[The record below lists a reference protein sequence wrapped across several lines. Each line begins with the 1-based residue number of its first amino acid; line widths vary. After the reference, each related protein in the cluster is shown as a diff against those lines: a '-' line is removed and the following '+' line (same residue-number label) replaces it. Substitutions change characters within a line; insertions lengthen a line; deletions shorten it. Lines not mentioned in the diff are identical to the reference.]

1 VSRTASREPREPRA
15 VDRPHLACPQAA
27 RLCVPA
33 GPARSG
39 WPRLARFLVG
49 TLGRGSVSTHLA
61 GSVSTRILSRMVS
74 GLRGTHAGVCCE
86 RRTAARMRRDNA
98 GHPGCRQQ
106 RGKAARGKQARC
118 AREWFGGRAHP
129 RLTGY
134 YEKIRVARSR
144 RQSAPRRTTC
154 ARAWCDTGV
163 RRAWP
168 VPATVMLARTPSAWS
183 AN

>member
-1 VSRTASREPREPRA
+1 MSRTASREPREPRA

-144 RQSAPRRTTC
+144 RQSAPRR
-154 ARAWCDTGV
+154 
-163 RRAWP
+163 
-168 VPATVMLARTPSAWS
+168 
-183 AN
+183 